1 MTMNVLKKFEMV
13 VRVEIVIEIM
23 GGDFEDGGGAD
34 RVVFLYF
41 ATGGICVVID
51 YLCPIVIVG
60 YCGIT
65 MAVTFFFGVF
75 PVNSDATVWVV

>member
-1 MTMNVLKKFEMV
+1 MV
-13 VRVEIVIEIM
+13 VRVEMVVEIM

-65 MAVTFFFGVF
+65 IFKLFNYKFLCLAHNG
-75 PVNSDATVWVV
+75 NEIHSRR